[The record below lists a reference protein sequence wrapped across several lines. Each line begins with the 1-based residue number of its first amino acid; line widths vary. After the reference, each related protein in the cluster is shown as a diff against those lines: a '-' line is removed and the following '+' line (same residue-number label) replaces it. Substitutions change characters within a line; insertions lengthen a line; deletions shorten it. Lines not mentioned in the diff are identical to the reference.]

1 VKDLTETKGTMM
13 PATLYG
19 FLWDKGGRTLEAA
32 KAELHA
38 CKNPARIPH
47 SCSVAI
53 VFSILL
59 LSEVMS
65 HGQTSELYMLWSPN
79 TIYPVGTT
87 SVYQGGHLLRSWRH
101 STPYESALAVVEGTV
116 RQGAVFAGFS
126 GSEYTLSGAPTGTH
140 YPAAPYVFDAASDG
154 TWIYGWHVDS
164 ATLTRYDL
172 NWKVQTNL
180 FSLGPRY
187 GYAYMGITY
196 DLENNT
202 VWLGAL
208 STGSLPTA
216 GYLYNYSLDGRLLGT
231 LKLNDGSAI
240 VTGLAYDPA
249 DGTLWAFNWGGNRL
263 EQYSKTGRLLSA
275 IDGISRI
282 YGLEFAISRDV
293 TPPLIAVSTDRQLL
307 WPPNGAMVPVT
318 VRGRITDNER
328 GGSGVNPNTA
338 AYAVLDGYRE
348 LEPKGPIHLQSDGS
362 YAFVILLQASRHP
375 GDPEGREYM
384 ITVTAQDR
392 SGNTG
397 AGVTSVIV
405 PPNRRPGSSGGSRP
419 YLY

>member
-1 VKDLTETKGTMM
+1 M
-13 PATLYG
+13 
-19 FLWDKGGRTLEAA
+19 
-32 KAELHA
+32 
-38 CKNPARIPH
+38 H
-47 SCSVAI
+47 SSWVAI

-59 LSEVMS
+59 LAEVMG
-65 HGQTSELYMLWSPN
+65 HGQTSELYMLYSPN

-87 SVYQGGHLLRSWRH
+87 SVYQGGHLLRSWTH
-101 STPYESALAVVEGTV
+101 STPYECALAVVGGTV

-126 GSEYTLSGAPTGTH
+126 GSEYTLSGVPTGTH
-140 YPAAPYVFDAASDG
+140 YQAAPYVFDAASDG

-187 GYAYMGITY
+187 DHAYMGITY
-196 DLENNT
+196 DPENDT

-231 LKLNDGSAI
+231 LKLNDSSAV

-263 EQYSKTGRLLSA
+263 EQYSRTGRLLST
-275 IDGISRI
+275 IEGISRI
-282 YGLEFAISRDV
+282 YGLDFAMPIDV
-293 TPPLIAVSTDRQLL
+293 TPPVISVSASRRQL

-318 VRGRITDNER
+318 VNGRITDER
-328 GGSGVNPNTA
+328 GGKGVNPSTA
-338 AYAVLDGYRE
+338 KYAITDSYGE
-348 LEPKGPIHLQSDGS
+348 LELNGPIHLLSDGRYS
-362 YAFVILLQASRHP
+362 FVIPLQASRHP
-375 GDPEGREYM
+375 GDPEGREYG

-392 SGNTG
+392 AGNTG
-397 AGVTSVIV
+397 FGETSVIV
-405 PPNRRPGSSGGSRP
+405 PPNRRPGSRP
-419 YLY
+419 SLY